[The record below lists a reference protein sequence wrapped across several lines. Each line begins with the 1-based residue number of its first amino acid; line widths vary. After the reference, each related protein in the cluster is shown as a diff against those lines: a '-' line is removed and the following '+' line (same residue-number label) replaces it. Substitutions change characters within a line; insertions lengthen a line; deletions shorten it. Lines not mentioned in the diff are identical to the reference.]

1 MMKAVFLSQKSRTN
15 KYPRSELISHST
27 PVLGSIS
34 FLLSSLLL
42 ASQHG
47 FIRGSS
53 RTLKGLNSAQANN
66 WLTKNEFNQAIEKM
80 IPHKS
85 PGLNGVSPNTIKAL
99 DNENRNM
106 LFQICSNFP
115 DSGVEI
121 EN

>member
-1 MMKAVFLSQKSRTN
+1 M
-15 KYPRSELISHST
+15 
-27 PVLGSIS
+27 
-34 FLLSSLLL
+34 
-42 ASQHG
+42 
-47 FIRGSS
+47 
-53 RTLKGLNSAQANN
+53 NSAQANN

-106 LFQICSNFP
+106 LFQICSDFP

-121 EN
+121 ENWQIGNLKILPKKGDASNLNN